1 MSSTPT
7 SDAPA
12 LRIAVLA
19 SGTGSNFRSICAAI
33 DAGECRAEV
42 VALISDKPGAK
53 ALSFADARGVP
64 TRVVPLERGYTN
76 EQRAEWNERLAEA
89 VVSFEPELVVLAGF
103 MRILAP
109 PLLRAFPGR
118 IINVHPALLPAFK
131 GHNGVEQ
138 ALEAG
143 VRITGC
149 SVHVVDDGV
158 DTGPVLAQGAVH
170 VLPDDTVTSLHA
182 RIQKVEHS
190 LFPQVI
196 DWISTGRLSLDE
208 PRRAEG
214 AMTGPPLIAPLF
226 AT

>member
-1 MSSTPT
+1 MSAAPT
-7 SDAPA
+7 TAAAP

-33 DAGECRAEV
+33 DKGQCHAEV
-42 VALISDKPGAK
+42 AALISDKPNAK
-53 ALSFADARGVP
+53 ALSFAEDRGVP
-64 TRVVPLERGYTN
+64 TRVVPLAKGYTK
-76 EQRAEWNERLAEA
+76 EERAAWNVRLADA
-89 VVSFEPELVVLAGF
+89 VVAFEPELVVLAGF

-118 IINVHPALLPAFK
+118 IINVHPALLPSFK

-138 ALEAG
+138 AIEAG

-149 SVHVVDDGV
+149 SVHIVDDGV

-170 VLPDDTVTSLHA
+170 VLPDDTVDSLHA
-182 RIQKVEHS
+182 RIQKVEHA

-196 DWISTGRLSLDE
+196 DWIATGRLSLED

-214 AMTGPPLIAPLF
+214 ATAGEPLIAPVF